1 MKKLDFN
8 KIYVIESLRVKDTKT
23 GQFLFNDVIK
33 RRLEQK
39 GLNNNC
45 ELLMPTSRETFF
57 ESLEHIRKETIFKLV
72 NPIIH
77 FELHGSKEGIQVS
90 NNDIITWDEIQF
102 RLTELNFIT
111 KCNLFITMATCYG
124 GYIYSVIKPNLR
136 CPFWGFVGPF
146 ETVYGDEV
154 LENYGAFYDE
164 FIQSLDFNKAVIA
177 LNNSNLNGKST
188 FKFYNTE
195 YAFKIAYENYEKK
208 YFTEEIVEKRLNA
221 GLTEAKKH
229 DELKNWS
236 DDAIKKSLKFLMVD
250 SKDLLKENMMSNFF
264 MWDIFPENKP
274 KKIKY

>member
-1 MKKLDFN
+1 MKELDFN
-8 KIYVIESLRVKDTKT
+8 KIYVIESLREKDTKT
-23 GQFLFNDVIK
+23 GQFLFNDIIK
-33 RRLEQK
+33 RRLQQK
-39 GLNNNC
+39 GLNDNC
-45 ELLMPTSRETFF
+45 ELLTPTSKETFF
-57 ESLEHIRKETIFKLV
+57 ECLEHIRKETIFKLV

-136 CPFWGFVGPF
+136 SPFWGFVGPF
-146 ETVYGDEV
+146 ETVYGDDV
-154 LENYGAFYDE
+154 LENYSAFYDE
-164 FIQSLDFNKAVIA
+164 FIQSLDFNKAVKA
-177 LNNSNLNGKST
+177 LNNSNLNGKSR

-195 YAFKIAYENYEKK
+195 YAFNVAYESYEKK
-208 YFTEEIVEKRLNA
+208 YLTEEVVEKRLNA
-221 GLTEAKKH
+221 GLLVAKKH

-250 SKDLLKENMMSNFF
+250 SKDLLKENMMTNFF

-274 KKIKY
+274 KK